1 MSRVSDNVYKN
12 SYELSPI
19 MVHGSKEVFRDVGAM
34 VKTWEEME
42 EDISE
47 WRQEGGVRRG
57 GRRISRRI
65 SELLRS
71 FEEKEGED
79 IVRRVEISTG
89 AESNHIVQGEDI
101 VIYPDIMERNFE
113 EMGQGVLPEEQNS
126 NMQINNSD
134 VDVKQVGSCDTEK
147 SKECDWLKHNILSA
161 NSVKGKKRKRESF
174 DDCVL
179 GTKRKCGQ
187 VIHLCS
193 GESQISNHINK

>member
-79 IVRRVEISTG
+79 IVRGVEISTG
-89 AESNHIVQGEDI
+89 TESNHIVRGEDI
-101 VIYPDIMERNFE
+101 VFYSDITERNCE
-113 EMGQGVLPEEQNS
+113 EGGQGVLPEEQNS
-126 NMQINNSD
+126 NMQNNYSD
-134 VDVKQVGSCDTEK
+134 VDVKQVGNCNMEK
-147 SKECDWLKHNILSA
+147 SKDCDWLTHEILSA
-161 NSVKGKKRKRESF
+161 NSVRGKKRKRESF

-193 GESQISNHINK
+193 GENQIQNHINK